1 MRFLVLPTSSPRSVK
16 LVSVLT
22 TVVMLCSGCVA
33 ATSPDNWRPHDDNV
47 YSSYNACFQQAQ
59 YGYSQA
65 YVYANRYS
73 AGGGSSSGVAT
84 NVASLKSCMQASGY
98 QKRDATTA
106 EVIVHVSTIPIWVP
120 LCTAFLLVGVNCF
133 HDL

>member
-1 MRFLVLPTSSPRSVK
+1 MK
-16 LVSVLT
+16 LVSLLTIVVVLCGGG
-22 TVVMLCSGCVA
+22 VF

-73 AGGGSSSGVAT
+73 AGGNSSSGVAT

-98 QKRDATTA
+98 QKREPTTA
-106 EVIVHVSTIPIWVP
+106 EIIVHVSTIPIWVP
-120 LCTAFLLVGVNCF
+120 FCILAAMGGGNCF
-133 HDL
+133 SDL